1 MTTCN
6 QCGGSGSTTCVSCG
20 GTGTAITGRCRLC
33 AGACAFVCSVCA
45 GTGDVDP
52 DEATEPPA
60 PRRYD
65 PITLQ
70 RGKRRTRSAK
80 R

>member
-1 MTTCN
+1 MTCN
-6 QCGGSGSTTCVSCG
+6 TCGGDGSVACVSCG

-33 AGACAFVCSVCA
+33 CGACAFVCSTCA

-52 DEATEPPA
+52 DEAAEPPA

-65 PITLQ
+65 PITLR
-70 RGKRRTRSAK
+70 RGKRTKRSTK
-80 R
+80 P

>member
-1 MTTCN
+1 MTTTCR
-6 QCGGSGSTTCVSCG
+6 QCGGSGSTACVSCG
-20 GTGTAITGRCRLC
+20 GTGTAITGRCHLC

-52 DEATEPPA
+52 DDTIEPPA

-65 PITLQ
+65 PMTLQ

-80 R
+80 